1 MITSK
6 SLLRNALPKKIKWG
20 IAGCGIFAE
29 NSLLPAF
36 QLLRRSKVVSS
47 YSGDIN
53 RAKNLSAKFGI
64 PNSFDDFDKFL
75 ESGIDAVY
83 VASANANHYWQTI
96 KAAESNINV
105 LCERPIAI
113 TSIQGAEMINACK
126 KNGVHLVVNHS
137 HRFHP
142 LVLKAKELL
151 NLQILGKIFSIT
163 ASSNIEVSPGQTFRF
178 KKELSGGGVLI
189 DVGSQVIDGLRFFG
203 GNITDQKSFSD
214 NIVHNS
220 EVEDFSAAILKFE
233 KGGYGQFNVFY
244 SDKKAHSII
253 DIFGYNGSLSIE
265 SMMGKKGAIT
275 NLVINLPGEARK
287 VFRKRGNRT
296 LYMLKGVQK
305 MFLKQQPDY
314 TIAEDALESIK
325 LIEQITASAK

>member
-29 NSLLPAF
+29 NNLLPAF
-36 QLLRRSKVVSS
+36 QLLRRSKVVSL

>member
-6 SLLRNALPKKIKWG
+6 SLLRKALPKKIKWG

-29 NSLLPAF
+29 NNLLPAF
-36 QLLRRSKVVSS
+36 QFLRRSKVVSL
-47 YSGDIN
+47 YSGDFY
-53 RAKNLSAKFGI
+53 RAKNLSSKFGI
-64 PNSFDDFDKFL
+64 PNAFDDFDKFL
-75 ESGIDAVY
+75 KSGIDAVY
-83 VASANANHYWQTI
+83 ISSANANHYWQAI
-96 KAAESNINV
+96 KAAESKLNI

-113 TSIQGAEMINACK
+113 TSVHASEMIDACK
-126 KNGVHLVVNHS
+126 KNGVHLMVNYS

-151 NLQILGKIFSIT
+151 NLQILGKIFSIS

-178 KKELSGGGVLI
+178 NKELSGGGVLI
-189 DVGSQVIDGLRFFG
+189 DVGSQVIDGLRFLG
-203 GNITDQKSFSD
+203 GNITDFKSFSD

-244 SDKKAHSII
+244 SDKKPHSII

-265 SMMGKKGAIT
+265 SMMGKNGAIT
-275 NLVINLPGEARK
+275 NLVINFPGEARK

-296 LYMLKGVQK
+296 VYMLKAVQK
-305 MFLKQQPDY
+305 MFLKKQPDY
-314 TIAEDALESIK
+314 SIAQDAFESLK
-325 LIEQITASAK
+325 LIERITNSNK